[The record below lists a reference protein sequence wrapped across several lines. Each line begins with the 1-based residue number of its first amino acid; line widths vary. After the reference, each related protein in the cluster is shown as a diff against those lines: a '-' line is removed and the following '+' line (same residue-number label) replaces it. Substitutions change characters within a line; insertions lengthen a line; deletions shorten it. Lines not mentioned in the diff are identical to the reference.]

1 MSSWVE
7 YRLNPNLGR
16 VVGARERTLLQLLRN
31 AVPIVLLT
39 LAIMLTLSQHGIN
52 IGPLLAGAA
61 VVGLAAG
68 LGAQQMVR
76 EASTGLFIQFET
88 AIEEVDWGNHGA

>member
-31 AVPIVLLT
+31 AVTIVLVT
-39 LAIMLTLSQHGIN
+39 LAIMLALSQLGLN
-52 IGPLLAGAA
+52 IGPLLAGAG

-68 LGAQQMVR
+68 FGAQKLVQDVIPGVFQIGSPSCG
-76 EASTGLFIQFET
+76 EQVAPYG
-88 AIEEVDWGNHGA
+88 